1 MKKIEP
7 ALANLCAKTFRN
19 PYPTVDAIVR
29 KDGGIALVYRK
40 NPPLG
45 WAIPGGFIN
54 YGESA
59 ENAAVREVMEET
71 GLDIVGL
78 ELFGV
83 FSNPGRDPRFHTIS
97 IVYTAEG
104 RGTLKA
110 GDDASRVEIFSQGNL
125 PTNITFDHRKIL
137 QQFFKR
143 QKKDMKL

>member
-1 MKKIEP
+1 MKEVEP
-7 ALANLCAKTFRN
+7 LLVSLSSKTFKN
-19 PYPTVDAIVR
+19 PYPAVDAIIK
-29 KDGGIALVYRK
+29 KDKGVVLVYRK
-40 NPPLG
+40 NPPPG

-59 ENAAVREVMEET
+59 ENAAAREALEET
-71 GLDIVGL
+71 GLHIRNL

-83 FSNPGRDPRFHTIS
+83 FSDPGRDPRFHTIS

-110 GDDASRVEIFSQGNL
+110 GDDASRVGIFSQEEL
-125 PTNITFDHRKIL
+125 PDNMAFDHRKIL